1 LTPGVTLEVEGH
13 VARITIRRPEVANA
27 LRPSD
32 EDELAGLL
40 READGDPQ
48 VRIVVLTGAGDRAF
62 CAGADLKQPAGSP
75 LEYWSRFPEGGFGGV
90 GSPELS
96 VPVLA
101 RVNGHALGGGLEL
114 VVSADLA
121 VASADATFGL
131 TEAKVGNVPMGGA
144 APQVARHL
152 PRKTAMSL
160 LLTGR
165 RFGAAE
171 ALDMHLVNE
180 VVPADRLDE
189 AVDRWVEAV
198 LACAPLALRATKQIV
213 SRTST
218 LPLRDAAALMLP
230 ELRTALASDDAVE
243 GNRAFRERRA
253 PRWSGT

>member
-1 LTPGVTLEVEGH
+1 
-13 VARITIRRPEVANA
+13 
-27 LRPSD
+27 
-32 EDELAGLL
+32 
-40 READGDPQ
+40 
-48 VRIVVLTGAGDRAF
+48 
-62 CAGADLKQPAGSP
+62 
-75 LEYWSRFPEGGFGGV
+75 
-90 GSPELS
+90 
-96 VPVLA
+96 
-101 RVNGHALGGGLEL
+101 
-114 VVSADLA
+114 LA

-189 AVDRWVEAV
+189 AGDRWVEAV

>member
-1 LTPGVTLEVEGH
+1 LTAGVALEVDGH
-13 VARITIRRPEVANA
+13 IARITITRPEVANA

-32 EDELAGLL
+32 EDELARLL
-40 READGDPQ
+40 READGDPR

-62 CAGADLKQPAGSP
+62 CAGADLKHPAGSP
-75 LEYWSRFPEGGFGGV
+75 LEYWSRIPLGGFGGV

-101 RVNGHALGGGLEL
+101 RVNGHALGGGLEM

-121 VASADATFGL
+121 IASADATFGL
-131 TEAKVGNVPMGGA
+131 TEARVGNVPMGGA
-144 APQVARHL
+144 APQVTRQL

-171 ALDMHLVNE
+171 ALNMNLVNE

-189 AVDRWVEAV
+189 AVDRWIDAV
-198 LACAPLALRATKQIV
+198 LACAPLAVRATKQIV
-213 SRTST
+213 NRTST
-218 LPLRDAAALMLP
+218 LPLRDAAALMVP
-230 ELRTALASDDAVE
+230 ELLAALVSDDAAE
-243 GNRAFRERRA
+243 GNRAFREGRD
-253 PRWSGT
+253 PQWSGT